1 MQLYVVVPCWYRC
14 HRCRCRCGCGA
25 GCGCGHRAGG
35 GVCWAS
41 SSQLPY
47 SVLCSSSSSC
57 RRCDL
62 CCGCATR
69 PTPAATVPA
78 GGGGRG
84 RRRAAAAAAP
94 RSSGRA
100 RRLAVA
106 SFVDLAV
113 RLLCV
118 HCTALRVHIVLHV
131 DSCTI
136 EIVSYSSCT
145 SLGAS
150 HKIGRIGNGCFSPYV
165 HTMKLP
171 TLVVPAAVVRC
182 VECVHG
188 ARAGTTALG
197 SRS

>member
-136 EIVSYSSCT
+136 DSIVQQLYFPWCFAQNWSNWEWLLFTICSHYEITDTCCAGRGRAMRRMRARCT
-145 SLGAS
+145 
-150 HKIGRIGNGCFSPYV
+150 GRHY
-165 HTMKLP
+165 
-171 TLVVPAAVVRC
+171 
-182 VECVHG
+182 
-188 ARAGTTALG
+188 G
-197 SRS
+197 SRQ